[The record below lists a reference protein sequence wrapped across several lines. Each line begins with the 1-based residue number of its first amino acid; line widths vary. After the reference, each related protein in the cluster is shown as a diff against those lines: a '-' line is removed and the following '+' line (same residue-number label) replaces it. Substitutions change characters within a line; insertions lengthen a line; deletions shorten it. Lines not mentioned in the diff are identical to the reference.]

1 MRERPTGD
9 QLLEAALSLLRD
21 EVLPA
26 LPAEKRHAALMIAN
40 AMGIAMR
47 QLRNGDA
54 PEQQELAALERI
66 LLAQPGNDAGPVPS
80 DARDRLLELN
90 RRLSLAIRQGRA
102 DSVNPS
108 DSVRGHLLRV
118 ARHRVAES
126 NPKYLGGVD

>member
-102 DSVNPS
+102 DAVERVLGIFAKDPE
-108 DSVRGHLLRV
+108 RV
-118 ARHRVAES
+118 AVKAVEAVFRAD
-126 NPKYLGGVD
+126 P